1 MLGGGDDA
9 LVPRLECELRAGA
22 DAGRPARGHGL
33 ELSIEAHAFHDVDA
47 VVAED
52 RGLPAAEGVIG
63 HRHRDRHVDAHH
75 ADLDVVGEGA
85 RGVAV
90 AGEDRRAVRR
100 LG

>member
-1 MLGGGDDA
+1 
-9 LVPRLECELRAGA
+9 
-22 DAGRPARGHGL
+22 
-33 ELSIEAHAFHDVDA
+33 

-63 HRHRDRHVDAHH
+63 DRHRDRHVDADH

-90 AGEDRRAVRR
+90 AGEEGRAIAVGVVHWTDRVVTANVGSRR
-100 LG
+100 KQEIGLPSRSSNQ